1 MIEILIQ
8 RAVPARGIP
17 APSSLRLWAWAAL
30 GEDAGATGELG
41 IRICDEAESRLHNQQ
56 YRGRDQPTNVLSFP
70 AEEVAGENLLG
81 DLLICAPVVQREA
94 AEQGKLPRAHWAHMV
109 MHGTL
114 HLLGMD
120 HQDARTAK
128 IMEQRE
134 TRLLAAFGFPDP
146 YTSQNTSS

>member
-17 APSSLRLWAWAAL
+17 AANSLRLWAWAAL
-30 GEDAGATGELG
+30 GEQGTAAGELG

-70 AEEVAGENLLG
+70 AEAVAGENLLG

-120 HQDARTAK
+120 HQDARAAK